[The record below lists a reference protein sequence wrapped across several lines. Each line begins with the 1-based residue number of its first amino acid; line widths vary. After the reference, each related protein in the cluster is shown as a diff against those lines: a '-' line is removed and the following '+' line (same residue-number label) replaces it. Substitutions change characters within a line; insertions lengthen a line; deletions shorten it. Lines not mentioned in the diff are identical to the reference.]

1 MGTHDKHCQT
11 LKHDLPRARE
21 VVSRVSDSNDMQYDE
36 TVVVNAEEIASPEDS
51 GDEEVVKA
59 AMAKFNPPVRHTAR
73 HDFDSDTETES
84 ELENF
89 MDNASGEDVSPDRK
103 LDKPFELSTKPE
115 LPKQNSR
122 DSAYKEE
129 RSRDR
134 LEERGRERLEERGR
148 DRLEEKQNK
157 EERQIEKLER
167 RAKSAKKREELASSE
182 SGTEDTD
189 SAEIE
194 EPDHPAPAVGSGR
207 KKTAGV
213 VIPAEGA
220 YDPKNFQDLKVP
232 TDIENLFQY
241 IMKYTPQKI
250 DIDFKLQPFVPEYV
264 PAVGDI
270 DAFIKVTTP
279 ACNVRGQPIGDNV
292 LEHIDNLG
300 LTVLDEPA
308 AEQSDSA
315 LLHLQL
321 RAISKTSSAKST
333 VLTKKIE
340 NAEKNTKAIDRWIK
354 DVSELHLSK
363 PAPTVTY
370 SSKMPDIDTLMEEWP
385 ENIEETLNDVGFPP
399 PTLDCSLS
407 QYVDIVCGL
416 FDIPVTGD
424 TLNDRIQ
431 ALHLLFSLYSAVKNN
446 QLFEERQGK
455 VENNV

>member
-1 MGTHDKHCQT
+1 MGTNDKHCQT
-11 LKHDLPRARE
+11 LKNELSRPREDR
-21 VVSRVSDSNDMQYDE
+21 VFLVSDANAMLYDE
-36 TVVVNAEEIASPEDS
+36 TVEVNAQEIESPEES

-103 LDKPFELSTKPE
+103 SDKPFELSTKPE
-115 LPKQNSR
+115 LPKQNSK
-122 DSAYKEE
+122 DSAYK
-129 RSRDR
+129 
-134 LEERGRERLEERGR
+134 EERGR
-148 DRLEEKQNK
+148 DRLEEKGRDRLEEKQSR
-157 EERQIEKLER
+157 EERQMEKLER
-167 RAKSAKKREELASSE
+167 RAKSAKKRAELGSSE
-182 SGTEDTD
+182 SEETD

-194 EPDHPAPAVGSGR
+194 EAEHPTPAVGSGR

-232 TDIENLFQY
+232 ADIENLFQY

-279 ACNVRGQPIGDNV
+279 ACNVRGQAIGENV

-399 PTLDCSLS
+399 PTLDCTLS

-416 FDIPVTGD
+416 FDIPIAGD

-446 QLFEERQGK
+446 QLFEERQEK